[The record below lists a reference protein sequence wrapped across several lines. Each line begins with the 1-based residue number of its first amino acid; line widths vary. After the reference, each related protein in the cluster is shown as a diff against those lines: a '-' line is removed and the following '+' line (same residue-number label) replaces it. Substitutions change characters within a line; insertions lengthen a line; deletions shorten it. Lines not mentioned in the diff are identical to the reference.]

1 MDIEIE
7 TASDDNPAESLSTY
21 VFDIEREMQND
32 QTCAGIVRAL
42 SELMDLPPNE
52 LKPLHGVVNCDAID
66 ALFRTRRY
74 GGARD
79 NVSVSFHYDV
89 YAVTVDASGRV
100 VAKE

>member
-7 TASDDNPAESLSTY
+7 TANDDNPAESSSTY
-21 VFDIEREMQND
+21 VFDIEREMRSD
-32 QTCAGIVRAL
+32 RTCAGIVRAL
-42 SELMDLPPNE
+42 SELTDIPPSE
-52 LKPLHGVVNCDAID
+52 MKPLHSVVNCDAID

-79 NVSVSFHYDV
+79 NVSISFHYDV
-89 YAVTVDASGRV
+89 YEITVDASGRV